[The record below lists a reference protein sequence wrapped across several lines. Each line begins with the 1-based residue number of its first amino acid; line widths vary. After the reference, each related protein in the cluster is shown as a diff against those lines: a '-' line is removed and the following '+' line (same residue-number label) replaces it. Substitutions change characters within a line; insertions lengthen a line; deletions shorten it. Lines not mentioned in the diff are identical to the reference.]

1 MALLG
6 LVDGMIVDIRRMPR
20 ELQQAAF
27 AKGLIPY
34 VPERGQ
40 DG

>member
-20 ELQQAAF
+20 EYQEAAF
-27 AKGLIPY
+27 ANGLIPY

-40 DG
+40 NS